1 MKTLAEGSRIT
12 GPGSPMASGPI
23 FLGGFMAAGKTSVG
37 QALSSMTGIP
47 FVDLDQMVES
57 RAGTSVK
64 DIFATFGEPCFRE
77 LESSCL
83 KEAAHL
89 GTVLVGLGGGVL
101 KSRDNGELIRQ
112 RGKLVILDVSPEK
125 VRERAANQPGKRPL
139 LEQGDLE
146 SLWYSRRELY
156 KEADLRVNT
165 DDLTVDQVAMEV
177 RSSLDLPSKEDHRR
191 VLGNDCTGRVIVGR
205 GLLPRLMELVSG
217 APYVVADEMT
227 GSLFPAPEGI
237 KGISILPRGED
248 AKTLAQ
254 IERLYGDF
262 ASAGVDRHDTVVA
275 IGGGCVG
282 DSAGFAAAT
291 WMRGLNLVQCPT
303 TLLAQVD
310 SSIGGKVGVNL
321 PQGKNL
327 VGAFHMPKLVLADVD
342 CLSSMSWKDYR
353 QGLAEV
359 VKYGLGEDRSLFE
372 FLEANSASLRDRCPT
387 VLAEVVARCAAI
399 KLAIVQEDQR
409 EMGARARL
417 NLGHTVGHGLEA
429 ASDYRGWS
437 HGDGVSVGMM
447 VVTDLACRLGLCSGE
462 MFNRLGDLLASLGL
476 PTRPDLPWSAIAPHV
491 ARDKKFKGGCPRLV
505 LPDDRGTS
513 VIWEGPI
520 SELERSYEEM
530 FSLEVN

>member
-1 MKTLAEGSRIT
+1 MV
-12 GPGSPMASGPI
+12 SGPI

-64 DIFATFGEPCFRE
+64 DIFSTFGELSFRE

-83 KEAAHL
+83 KEVAHL
-89 GTVLVGLGGGVL
+89 GTVLVGLGGGAL

-112 RGKLVILDVSPEK
+112 RGKLVILDVSPNK

-139 LEQGDLE
+139 LEQGDVE
-146 SLWYSRRELY
+146 SLWNSRKDLY
-156 KEADLRVNT
+156 KEADLRVDT
-165 DDLTVDQVAMEV
+165 DGLTVDQVAMEV
-177 RSSLDLPSKEDHRR
+177 MSSLGLHGIDGGQR
-191 VLGNDCTGRVIVGR
+191 VLGSDDTGLVVVGH
-205 GLLPRLMELVSG
+205 GLLPRLREFAQGDL
-217 APYVVADEMT
+217 YVVADEMT
-227 GSLFPAPEGI
+227 SSLFPAPEGI
-237 KGISILPRGED
+237 KGMSILPRGEG

-254 IERLYGDF
+254 VERLYDDF
-262 ASAGVDRHDTVVA
+262 AAAKVDRHDSVVVV
-275 IGGGCVG
+275 GGGCVG

-291 WMRGLNLVQCPT
+291 WMRGLNLIQCPT

-372 FLEANSASLRDRCPT
+372 FLEANSASLRNRCPN

-399 KLAIVQEDQR
+399 KLSIVQEDQR
-409 EMGARARL
+409 ETGARARL

-429 ASDYRGWS
+429 ASGYRGWS

-447 VVTDLACRLGLCSGE
+447 VVTDLACRVGLCSE
-462 MFNRLGDLLASLGL
+462 ELFHRLGVLLVSLGL
-476 PTRPDLPWSAIAPHV
+476 PTRPDLPWSTIASHV

-505 LPDDRGTS
+505 LPKRGGTS
-513 VIWEGPI
+513 VVWEGPV
-520 SELERSYEEM
+520 SELERSYRNTLLLGSQLYDEAMSYYRERM
-530 FSLEVN
+530 AL

>member
-1 MKTLAEGSRIT
+1 MF
-12 GPGSPMASGPI
+12 SGPI

-64 DIFATFGEPCFRE
+64 DIFSTFGEPRFRE

-89 GTVLVGLGGGVL
+89 GTVLIGLGGGAL
-101 KSRDNGELIRQ
+101 KSRDNSDLVRQ
-112 RGKLVILDVSPEK
+112 RGRLVILDVSPERA
-125 VRERAANQPGKRPL
+125 RERAANQPGKRPL
-139 LEQGDLE
+139 LDRGDLE
-146 SLWYSRRELY
+146 SLWHGRRELY

-177 RSSLDLPSKEDHRR
+177 MSGLGLPGRDDQRR
-191 VLGNDCTGRVIVGR
+191 VLGDDRTGFVVVGR
-205 GLLPRLMELVSG
+205 RLLPRLRELVPG
-217 APYVVADEMT
+217 GLYVVADEMT
-227 GSLFPAPEGI
+227 GLLFPAPGGI
-237 KGISILPRGED
+237 KGLSILPRGEE
-248 AKTLAQ
+248 AKTLGQ
-254 IERLYGDF
+254 MERLYGDF
-262 ASAGVDRHDTVVA
+262 SSAGVDRHDTVVA

-327 VGAFHMPKLVLADVD
+327 VGAFHMPTLVMADVD
-342 CLSSMSWKDYR
+342 CLSSMSWRDYR

-359 VKYGLGEDRSLFE
+359 VKYGLGEDPGLFE
-372 FLEANSASLRDRCPT
+372 MIEKKAESLKNRVPE
-387 VLAEVVARCAAI
+387 VLLEVVSRCASI
-399 KLAIVQEDQR
+399 KLGIVREDER
-409 EMGARARL
+409 EKASRARL

-429 ASDYRGWS
+429 ASGYDEWS
-437 HGDGVSVGMM
+437 HGDGVSVGMV
-447 VVTDLACRLGLCSGE
+447 VVTEMARRLGFCSSKLAD
-462 MFNRLGDLLASLGL
+462 RLVALLVSLGL
-476 PTRPDLPWSAIAPHV
+476 PIKPDLPWSDLVPHIW
-491 ARDKKFKGGCPRLV
+491 RDKKFFDGNPVLV
-505 LPDDRGTS
+505 LPRDGE
-513 VIWEGPI
+513 VPILWEGPLE
-520 SELERSYEEM
+520 ELERSYEDVR
-530 FSLEVN
+530 LA